1 MDAQQ
6 IELLGRT
13 RLMSELLEADL
24 EVAVPARD
32 RGVDLIAYA
41 DLGSRVKNFV
51 AVPIQMK
58 AFSTSGF
65 GINKKY
71 EKVSNLL
78 LAYVWGVREPAHSVT
93 YVMTYPEAVQVA
105 DALGWTATESWRK
118 GAYVTTQPSR
128 RVLDLLEA
136 FRATRSVWWKRV
148 VGDAGQAP

>member
-78 LAYVWGVREPAHSVT
+78 LAYVWGVRSGP
-93 YVMTYPEAVQVA
+93 
-105 DALGWTATESWRK
+105 G
-118 GAYVTTQPSR
+118 
-128 RVLDLLEA
+128 
-136 FRATRSVWWKRV
+136 
-148 VGDAGQAP
+148 